1 MDDEVDPGNENV
13 NSVLAQE
20 SLELFH
26 VLSSQSPTVIM
37 QLCQMMPSGARCN
50 VGRLGPT
57 SSPPPELIRA
67 MLEHFKVASAADCS
81 NFLQSMCILC
91 ENMPM
96 RLDSRLMSVAGYAIN
111 SCENSG
117 PSLMNEELPSPPSEQ
132 QLIKRPRIDHWEH
145 YIAGVMS
152 LLLRRWERLSVGL
165 VKEIQ
170 LENVWVSLRT
180 ANRGRD
186 RPDQTPGP
194 SDRGSRTPDLDGD
207 FGSLESKVTLETF
220 LQGCAGK
227 VTAVAGQAGS
237 GKTLL
242 MSLLGQQWAHGL
254 GPIPSSFLFVLL
266 EFRQLNLLSGPL
278 SLSDLLFRHYFPPKG
293 GDEEKVYQRAV
304 VDYLLSNPE
313 QSCWVLDGYDEFYS
327 KVTRQDVQRELLD
340 PETRLPVADLISGL
354 LKRRLLPGCTV
365 LVTCRV
371 RDVIDLEGISDKVGQ
386 LLGWDCHEIKEYV
399 NNFFGVK
406 GDSASRALGAQAVDL
421 LLSSRH
427 LLAMS
432 CLPALCNI
440 CCICLKHLL
449 LENKEEG
456 AKVQSGDE
464 DRGSE
469 TGRRGESEDLTMDV
483 TNGRAQLPPTLAQIP
498 STLTQ
503 VYLTVVTAFLSR
515 EPDKGGKSDMATTTR
530 PPQSTVCR
538 LSQYPSELCEL
549 SQLAWRGLEEGK
561 IVFLK
566 EDIPQEVL
574 EFSLRTGL
582 FSQVELRREDG
593 MLVKAYSFIHLTI
606 QEFLAALRIM
616 TSNDVS
622 DMQLKKRFSL
632 KTRWTTKSDQR
643 TVFTDSLYLYV
654 CGLASQHCTSAL
666 VQLATA
672 SGGTGVQSWVQK
684 RQALILNLLSNLCH
698 SNTLTG
704 PKILELCHC
713 VQESQ
718 DHQLAKKVV
727 DTRPTLELRNIWL
740 LPNDIE
746 ALAFVVNSVGNNGIG
761 LDFGACSMELECL
774 DVLPRCQ
781 YIHYLSFR
789 SRKYGDKFAEKL
801 SSILPEFTT
810 LRKLEFCGAS
820 LTATGA
826 ASLASALEKCPD
838 ITEINLSDN
847 SLKDEG
853 IKHIADIFAKL
864 PKLVSVMLSRNNSS
878 LKAVDYLIGKMSS
891 CLNIQH
897 VHADAMKEVRITFYQ
912 NSDMNSNK
920 TKSEPTISLLN
931 QKWNKPEMQ
940 KVANSLACCP
950 AISVLDLSGGQWDV
964 EILKTLTEF
973 LLKFNVTNKII
984 LNDSCSSVEGLVVLT
999 ALLSKCPAVVDLHIR
1014 LQSSPDPV
1022 QVSIVFSGG
1031 RENPADE
1038 ISKTLCLSCCGLLH
1052 ADLEG
1057 VWSSLGTSC
1066 DLTVLDLSSNC
1077 LGNKGLRKLLDF
1089 LPHLSHIQEINATN
1103 NDIDMEG
1110 VVMLAGALCSCQDL
1124 TEIHIS
1130 DGGRQQVILKF
1141 CSDKRDD
1148 QQQLKMFRVNKS
1160 SILPSDITSLCRR
1173 LVQCRSHLELDL
1185 SDSSLKD
1192 EVVNNLVKVLPKMAS
1207 LQRLNVSNSIFST
1220 TGAVSLVSCLTV
1232 SQRVSSL
1239 ELRPQSECF
1248 IHFDRVEAKQPTC
1261 SLTHFSL
1268 NSDSLERLIEVLQR
1282 VPQLSDLDLSS
1293 NQLEDEGMKR
1303 LMDSLPRL
1311 KITSFVNLS
1320 NNSLTQQGLLDV
1332 ASTLCTCD
1340 NVSGVE
1346 VSLGAEQKC
1355 LVWFR
1360 QYGGGEKTL
1369 SVSESSLEREHLV
1382 RLAEIVS
1389 DCSSL
1394 TKLELKNN
1402 SLQSEWIEDFVKV
1415 LNIGQRGCSVS
1426 IEESWIR
1433 AEKATGLVCRCLELS
1448 RNIQTIGVHHTTLH
1462 LFLMTS
1468 SGLTSVSLVDCALDG
1483 CQLASM
1489 RSVFQRCPSLTELDF
1504 SHNSLGIEGAESLC
1518 TVLPLLPKLTSLS
1531 IVSKEPCTTVVEKLS
1546 EALLQST
1553 TVQCLNLSGHVISDT
1568 AAQTMTRIFPRL
1580 RSLNL
1585 SQCVWSAAG
1594 GLQLVEALGQCVCLE
1609 GLCLDSVYLD
1619 ENSMVRLPQ
1628 ALRSI
1633 YSIRS
1638 LKLNKSDTVVGR
1650 SGANIVLDLLA
1661 ALEGLTLME
1670 EIELEGWR
1678 MAEGEVEQL
1687 TSLLSIW
1694 TELRKIRLSKNH
1706 ISDQSGEKLLEALIR
1721 CSHLEE
1727 LYLGSNRL
1735 GNLTA
1740 AKMVPDPPTMTHIT
1754 VLDISEN
1761 VIGYE
1766 GSASLSDAI
1775 VCMKNL
1781 TKIQLTSVGTSQLCA
1796 VVASLAHCPLIQ
1808 DVGLGWNNCGDEVA
1822 LELARV
1828 LPFCQKMTRIDLE
1841 SNRVSVF
1848 GVEALG
1854 RALKSCPALQLIR
1867 LFIRKH
1873 EQGSVVY
1880 PTTAAAG
1887 VSNGMNSEK
1896 TTMWC
1901 TQYSVYIK
1909 MFPFG
1914 IFLKCLVFFIL
1925 RTSLGNIVLRYKSTV
1940 EWFVE
1945 KMKCLFLGL
1954 FKYMT
1959 MHLLASFHSS
1969 KLKQL
1974 TAWWCPFTVVPFF
1987 FYWFTLIIMTLVC
2000 CEH

>member
-96 RLDSRLMSVAGYAIN
+96 RLDSRLMSVAGYAI
-111 SCENSG
+111 SDCENSG

-293 GDEEKVYQRAV
+293 GDEEKRAV

-912 NSDMNSNK
+912 NSDMNRWQIL
-920 TKSEPTISLLN
+920 TILKSY
-931 QKWNKPEMQ
+931 PEMQ

-999 ALLSKCPAVVDLHIR
+999 ALLSKCPAVVDLHI
-1014 LQSSPDPV
+1014 SPDPV

-1141 CSDKRDD
+1141 CSDKSKVHTSFI
-1148 QQQLKMFRVNKS
+1148 LFCRVNKS

-1239 ELRPQSECF
+1239 ELRYDINLCYSCQG
-1248 IHFDRVEAKQPTC
+1248 KNNPTFKNQ

-1426 IEESWIR
+1426 QILFVFVAANSR
-1433 AEKATGLVCRCLELS
+1433 KKTKAHISFAVVIISPL
-1448 RNIQTIGVHHTTLH
+1448 
-1462 LFLMTS
+1462 LF
-1468 SGLTSVSLVDCALDG
+1468 SLVDCALDG

-1867 LFIRKH
+1867 LWRNKL
-1873 EQGSVVY
+1873 SVSD
-1880 PTTAAAG
+1880 AQRL
-1887 VSNGMNSEK
+1887 N
-1896 TTMWC
+1896 
-1901 TQYSVYIK
+1901 
-1909 MFPFG
+1909 
-1914 IFLKCLVFFIL
+1914 LKDRRLNF
-1925 RTSLGNIVLRYKSTV
+1925 SST
-1940 EWFVE
+1940 
-1945 KMKCLFLGL
+1945 
-1954 FKYMT
+1954 
-1959 MHLLASFHSS
+1959 
-1969 KLKQL
+1969 
-1974 TAWWCPFTVVPFF
+1974 
-1987 FYWFTLIIMTLVC
+1987 
-2000 CEH
+2000 

>member
-26 VLSSQSPTVIM
+26 VLSSQSPSVIM
-37 QLCQMMPSGARCN
+37 KLWQMMPSGATCN
-50 VGRLGPT
+50 VDRLGPT

-67 MLEHFKVASAADCS
+67 MLEHFKVASAADCG
-81 NFLQSMCILC
+81 NFLQTMCIWC

-96 RLDSRLMSVAGYAIN
+96 RLDSRLMTVAGYAI
-111 SCENSG
+111 SEYEMNSG
-117 PSLMNEELPSPPSEQ
+117 PSLRNEELPSPPSEQ

-145 YIAGVMS
+145 YIAGVIS
-152 LLLRRWERLSVGL
+152 LLQRRWERLSVGL
-165 VKEIQ
+165 VKEVQ

-194 SDRGSRTPDLDGD
+194 SDRGSRTPELVGD

-242 MSLLGQQWAHGL
+242 MSLLGQQWAQGL
-254 GPIPSSFLFVLL
+254 GPIPSSYLFVLL

-293 GDEEKVYQRAV
+293 GDEEKRAV

-340 PETRLPVADLISGL
+340 PETPLPIADLISGL
-354 LKRRLLPGCTV
+354 LKRQLLPGCTV

-371 RDVIDLEGISDKVGQ
+371 RDVMDLEGISDKVGQ

-406 GDSASRALGAQAVDL
+406 GDSASKALGAQAVDL

-456 AKVQSGDE
+456 AK
-464 DRGSE
+464 
-469 TGRRGESEDLTMDV
+469 
-483 TNGRAQLPPTLAQIP
+483 IP

-515 EPDKGGKSDMATTTR
+515 EPDKGGKSDMATTTQ
-530 PPQSTVCR
+530 PPQR

-549 SQLAWRGLEEGK
+549 SQLAWRGLEESK

-593 MLVKAYSFIHLTI
+593 MLVNAYSFIHLTI

-643 TVFTDSLYLYV
+643 TVFTDSLHLYV
-654 CGLASQHCTSAL
+654 CGLASQHCTPAL
-666 VQLATA
+666 VQLARA
-672 SGGTGVQSWVQK
+672 SGGTGVQSLVQK
-684 RQALILNLLSNLCH
+684 RQALVLKLLSNLCH

-897 VHADAMKEVRITFYQ
+897 VHADAMKELRITFYQ
-912 NSDMNSNK
+912 NSDMN
-920 TKSEPTISLLN
+920 SLLN

-950 AISVLDLSGGQWDV
+950 ALSVLDLSGGQWDV

-1031 RENPADE
+1031 RENPADG
-1038 ISKTLCLSCCGLLH
+1038 ISKTLCCCGLLH

-1110 VVMLAGALCSCQDL
+1110 VVMLAGALCSCQEL

-1130 DGGRQQVILKF
+1130 DGGRQQ
-1141 CSDKRDD
+1141 
-1148 QQQLKMFRVNKS
+1148 KS
-1160 SILPSDITSLCRR
+1160 CIYKNLQTSRTPLILPSDITSLCRR

-1192 EVVNNLVKVLPKMAS
+1192 EVVKNLVKVLPKMVS

-1239 ELRPQSECF
+1239 ELRYN
-1248 IHFDRVEAKQPTC
+1248 INL
-1261 SLTHFSL
+1261 LTHFSL

-1311 KITSFVNLS
+1311 KITSFINLS

-1360 QYGGGEKTL
+1360 QYGGGGKTL

-1382 RLAEIVS
+1382 RLAESVS

-1415 LNIGQRGCSVS
+1415 LNVGQRGCSVS

-1433 AEKATGLVCRCLELS
+1433 ADKATGLVCRCLELG
-1448 RNIQTIGVHHTTLH
+1448 RNIQTIGRKKTKAHISFAVVIISPL
-1462 LFLMTS
+1462 LF
-1468 SGLTSVSLVDCALDG
+1468 SLVDCALDG

-1504 SHNSLGIEGAESLC
+1504 SDNSLGIEGAESLC
-1518 TVLPLLPKLTSLS
+1518 TVLPSLPKLTSLS
-1531 IVSKEPCTTVVEKLS
+1531 IVSKEP
-1546 EALLQST
+1546 ST
-1553 TVQCLNLSGHVISDT
+1553 HTQTHLIASHVISDT

-1585 SQCVWSAAG
+1585 SHCVWSAAG

-1609 GLCLDSVYLD
+1609 GLCLDSVHLD
-1619 ENSMVRLPQ
+1619 ENSMVRLAQ

-1650 SGANIVLDLLA
+1650 SGADSLLDLLA
-1661 ALEGLTLME
+1661 AMEGLTLIE

-1678 MAEGEVEQL
+1678 MAEGGVEQL
-1687 TSLLSIW
+1687 TSLLPIW
-1694 TELRKIRLSKNH
+1694 TQLRKIRLSKNL
-1706 ISDQSGEKLLEALIR
+1706 ISDQSGEKLLEVLIR

-1727 LYLGSNRL
+1727 LYKSHTHTLSNL
-1735 GNLTA
+1735 LLTFIILDG
-1740 AKMVPDPPTMTHIT
+1740 V
-1754 VLDISEN
+1754 VLRFVFFMSVCVFYSISEN

-1766 GSASLSDAI
+1766 GSLSLSKAI
-1775 VCMKNL
+1775 MCMKNL

-1796 VVASLAHCPLIQ
+1796 VAASLAHCPLIQ

-1848 GVEALG
+1848 GVEALI
-1854 RALKSCPALQLIR
+1854 RALKSCPAVQLIR
-1867 LFIRKH
+1867 LWRNK
-1873 EQGSVVY
+1873 V
-1880 PTTAAAG
+1880 T
-1887 VSNGMNSEK
+1887 VSEAQRLNLNDRRLNFS
-1896 TTMWC
+1896 
-1901 TQYSVYIK
+1901 
-1909 MFPFG
+1909 
-1914 IFLKCLVFFIL
+1914 
-1925 RTSLGNIVLRYKSTV
+1925 ST
-1940 EWFVE
+1940 
-1945 KMKCLFLGL
+1945 
-1954 FKYMT
+1954 
-1959 MHLLASFHSS
+1959 
-1969 KLKQL
+1969 
-1974 TAWWCPFTVVPFF
+1974 
-1987 FYWFTLIIMTLVC
+1987 
-2000 CEH
+2000 